1 MVIVVVV
8 ISFVVFFTPSVG
20 SNGGGGSASNPVV
33 ATFDGEA
40 ITQQDYIAVYNEVS
54 LQAFLSMGRWPEQIG
69 YNIEQEIP
77 NRLMMIQ
84 ELDNLGIVVGSEA
97 VAKYKANAFSDPETG
112 AFQKERYMIR
122 IASP

>member
-1 MVIVVVV
+1 MG
-8 ISFVVFFTPSVG
+8 PVG
-20 SNGGGGSASNPVV
+20 GDRCRCDFLRGFLHSIGRFQCRRWERIQPVV

-54 LQAFLSMGRWPEQIG
+54 PQAFLSMGRWPEQIG

-84 ELDNLGIVVGSEA
+84 ELDNLGIVVGPEA

-112 AFQKERYMIR
+112 AFQKGVI
-122 IASP
+122 

>member
-1 MVIVVVV
+1 MFAHIRKRQKWVLWVVIFVVV

-54 LQAFLSMGRWPEQIG
+54 R
-69 YNIEQEIP
+69 
-77 NRLMMIQ
+77 
-84 ELDNLGIVVGSEA
+84 
-97 VAKYKANAFSDPETG
+97 ET
-112 AFQKERYMIR
+112 
-122 IASP
+122 SL